1 MKTES
6 QNKLKDFFDR
16 VYDILTVQLIGAV
29 IFILIGLTVKFIGGD
44 LYEQV
49 RNIYYSSVNSIINTE
64 QVTDDNNLLSDTL
77 SNFSDDLSS
86 DILSDNENTSSEQN
100 FESSDVTSIET
111 IQTNTNSSYKYSWPL
126 MGEITANFGD
136 ISSLFSG
143 PDSSHTG
150 IDISAVT
157 GTPIKAVA
165 DGEIIYA
172 GYSDGYGKHI
182 IVQHDG
188 NISSLYAHCSEL
200 LYKKGTKVQK
210 GNVIALVGS
219 SGRATGAHL
228 HLSFQNRGKNVD
240 PLWLLPPISNI

>member
-6 QNKLKDFFDR
+6 QNKLKDFFDK
-16 VYDILTVQLIGAV
+16 VYDIVTVQLIGAV

-64 QVTDDNNLLSDTL
+64 QVTDDNNLLSDTQ

-86 DILSDNENTSSEQN
+86 DISSDNEKTSSEQN
-100 FESSDVTSIET
+100 FESSDVTSSET
-111 IQTNTNSSYKYSWPL
+111 IQTNNSAYKYSWPL

-136 ISSLFSG
+136 IGSLFSG

-172 GYSDGYGKHI
+172 GYTEGYGKHI
-182 IVQHDG
+182 IIRHG
-188 NISSLYAHCSEL
+188 GSISSVYAHCSEL
-200 LYKKGTKVQK
+200 LYKKGTKVNK
-210 GNVIALVGS
+210 GDIIALVGS
-219 SGRATGAHL
+219 SGKATGSHL
-228 HLSFQNRGKNVD
+228 HLSFLNKGKNVD